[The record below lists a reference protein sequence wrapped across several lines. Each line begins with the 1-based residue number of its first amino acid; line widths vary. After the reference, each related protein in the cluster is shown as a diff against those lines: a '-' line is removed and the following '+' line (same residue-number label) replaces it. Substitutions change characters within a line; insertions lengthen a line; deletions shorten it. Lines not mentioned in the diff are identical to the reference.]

1 MKKHYA
7 THVEDT
13 DKLISVAGPILEYET
28 WYEQYKK
35 LNDMRFIE
43 IPVEVYDLIP
53 EEIKKQMSIDSPRYN
68 VYNTKI
74 IMHLTHYETL
84 FPSDMKIDGEEIT
97 EPTYP
102 FPVYTSPSLEFSNLL
117 ASEEWSSNEEEYDI

>member
-13 DKLISVAGPILEYET
+13 DKLISVAGPIKVVSSDFVMDKEFTIVGE
-28 WYEQYKK
+28 WK
-35 LNDMRFIE
+35 LMADGMGSAGIVK
-43 IPVEVYDLIP
+43 PSSLV
-53 EEIKKQMSIDSPRYN
+53 
-68 VYNTKI
+68 
-74 IMHLTHYETL
+74 IMHIEHYDVL
-84 FPSDMKIDGEEIT
+84 FPPTATLEIDGEEIT
-97 EPTYP
+97 ESMYP

>member
-35 LNDMRFIE
+35 LM
-43 IPVEVYDLIP
+43 
-53 EEIKKQMSIDSPRYN
+53 EEQAQRKYGLYTPTS
-68 VYNTKI
+68 I

>member
-7 THVEDT
+7 THVED
-13 DKLISVAGPILEYET
+13 
-28 WYEQYKK
+28 
-35 LNDMRFIE
+35 
-43 IPVEVYDLIP
+43 
-53 EEIKKQMSIDSPRYN
+53 
-68 VYNTKI
+68 
-74 IMHLTHYETL
+74 
-84 FPSDMKIDGEEIT
+84 T